1 VAPIGD
7 FLIVLMVILL
17 FFLLLGA
24 AGIYLLVKIG
34 KKATQKAR
42 IVSTRVAG
50 HVAAMGTG
58 DAAETERMRLDLRRE
73 VSLTRQAV
81 DHALRDGWGLG
92 DLPHLVAEI
101 SAHADQLDAQLAHYA
116 QERRVSPYIDHTAL
130 DRLREHHAKLTT
142 SCARI
147 RADLRN
153 DQMAHSASTID
164 QIQNRTD
171 LEIEA
176 RRHAPDPLEQIDE
189 LYNRTMV
196 NRARPDDPR

>member
-1 VAPIGD
+1 MVPIGE
-7 FLIVLMVILL
+7 FLMILLVILL

-24 AGIYLLVKIG
+24 VGIYLLVKVG
-34 KKATQKAR
+34 KKATKKAKS
-42 IVSTRVAG
+42 VSTRVAS
-50 HVAAMGTG
+50 HMAAMGTG

-92 DLPHLVAEI
+92 DLPQLVGEIATHAE
-101 SAHADQLDAQLAHYA
+101 QLDAQLAHYA

-130 DRLREHHAKLTT
+130 GRLREHHAKLTT

-153 DQMAHSASTID
+153 DQMAHSAGGID
-164 QIQNRTD
+164 QIQDRTD

-176 RRHAPDPLEQIDE
+176 RRRAPDPLDQIDE
-189 LYNRTMV
+189 LYKRTTINRPL
-196 NRARPDDPR
+196 PDDLR

>member
-1 VAPIGD
+1 MAPIGD
-7 FLIVLMVILL
+7 FLIVLLVIMF
-17 FFLLLGA
+17 FFLLLGGV
-24 AGIYLLVKIG
+24 GIYLLVKVG
-34 KKATQKAR
+34 RKATKKARA
-42 IVSTRVAG
+42 VSTRVAT

-58 DAAETERMRLDLRRE
+58 DAAETERMRIDLRRE

-101 SAHADQLDAQLAHYA
+101 SVHADQLDAQLAHYA

-130 DRLREHHAKLTT
+130 SRLREHHAKLTT

-153 DQMAHSASTID
+153 DQMAHSAGSIEE
-164 QIQNRTD
+164 IQGRTD

-176 RRHAPDPLEQIDE
+176 RRRAPDPLDQIDE
-189 LYNRTMV
+189 LYNRTMI
-196 NRARPDDPR
+196 NRTHPDDSR